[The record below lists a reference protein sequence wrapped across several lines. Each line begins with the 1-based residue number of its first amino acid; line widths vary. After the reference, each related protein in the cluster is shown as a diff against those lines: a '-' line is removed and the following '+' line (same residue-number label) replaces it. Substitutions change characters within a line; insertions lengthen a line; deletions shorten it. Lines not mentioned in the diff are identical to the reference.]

1 MQMLARMTG
10 KDFSGP
16 IPDIRAPTPT
26 PIPPRSVAEDAEA
39 EEPSSFV
46 KKRQHSKKRTSS
58 DAVIVGNVENFE
70 VN

>member
-16 IPDIRAPTPT
+16 IPDIRAPIPT
-26 PIPPRSVAEDAEA
+26 PIPPRSVVEAAEA
-39 EEPSSFV
+39 EEPSNFV
-46 KKRQHSKKRTSS
+46 KKRQRSKKRTSS

-70 VN
+70 V